1 MHDTGTLPGLP
12 TTSARTPLGSWA
24 LYYDGHQVVVV
35 HPGGRLAGTQA
46 EVAAEL
52 DRLATRRGYGELDR
66 EAARTIRRLLT
77 GDGAGRDGDG
87 GRLRGR
93 WARTWSNPAVTYWI
107 SGPYNDPDR
116 PHYLSRKTTSRGSAW
131 NRTVPLAW
139 TSRSLRRSSVR
150 PQTITRSSS
159 PRDGLVDAATSQSAR
174 LPRQPSATASR

>member
-93 WARTWSNPAVTYWI
+93 WARTWSNPAVAYWI

-116 PHYLSRKTTSRGSAW
+116 PHYLSRKTTSSGSAW
-131 NRTVPLAW
+131 NRTVPLA
-139 TSRSLRRSSVR
+139 
-150 PQTITRSSS
+150 
-159 PRDGLVDAATSQSAR
+159 
-174 LPRQPSATASR
+174 